1 MLRDLFGERIAKAL
15 TPKVVN
21 DLDKS
26 ISNFVD
32 RNSEILMTFDLSVRY
47 SFADADRAV
56 IYNAI
61 GISEAEFT
69 AAVKASKQIYS
80 GNKVQSNPFYLASF
94 LVARYFLSQ
103 KNPDVKHAKQ
113 VLTYMSLMMYTSIH
127 KGLFKYNAN
136 KEIMDYTLTHL
147 NKNFLIRQMASLFAF
162 IEDNVNTI
170 IDTYKPRILKAD
182 DSDLAYV
189 TDATWVRTR
198 SKLQKI
204 AQQYYKNHREG
215 NYLNADTDVYTDD
228 EFREI
233 DNNSF
238 VIDRLVNKTYTKLI
252 NHQFDNRLLKYS
264 ITQSDTSYQK
274 LKNLIDDIV
283 DDDNGEARK
292 LISSIIEF
300 YLMQSGKS
308 ADYIARGDFIVYMK
322 TAYGTNTDIGQ
333 MSYIKSSIDKW
344 LDANMYKYGRANFGK
359 TARQSYRK
367 SVYMFFVFLINME
380 AK

>member
-61 GISEAEFT
+61 GISEAEFA
-69 AAVKASKQIYS
+69 AAVKVSKQIYS

-215 NYLNADTDVYTDD
+215 NYLNADTDVYNDE

-283 DDDNGEARK
+283 DDDTGEARK

>member
-1 MLRDLFGERIAKAL
+1 
-15 TPKVVN
+15 
-21 DLDKS
+21 
-26 ISNFVD
+26 
-32 RNSEILMTFDLSVRY
+32 
-47 SFADADRAV
+47 
-56 IYNAI
+56 
-61 GISEAEFT
+61 
-69 AAVKASKQIYS
+69 
-80 GNKVQSNPFYLASF
+80 
-94 LVARYFLSQ
+94 
-103 KNPDVKHAKQ
+103 
-113 VLTYMSLMMYTSIH
+113 MMYTSIH

-147 NKNFLIRQMASLFAF
+147 NKNFLIRQMTSLFAF

-170 IDTYKPRILKAD
+170 IDTYKSRILKAD

-215 NYLNADTDVYTDD
+215 NYLNADTDVYNDE

-283 DDDNGEARK
+283 DDDTGEARK

>member
-238 VIDRLVNKTYTKLI
+238 VIDRLVNKT
-252 NHQFDNRLLKYS
+252 
-264 ITQSDTSYQK
+264 
-274 LKNLIDDIV
+274 
-283 DDDNGEARK
+283 
-292 LISSIIEF
+292 
-300 YLMQSGKS
+300 
-308 ADYIARGDFIVYMK
+308 
-322 TAYGTNTDIGQ
+322 
-333 MSYIKSSIDKW
+333 
-344 LDANMYKYGRANFGK
+344 
-359 TARQSYRK
+359 
-367 SVYMFFVFLINME
+367 
-380 AK
+380 

>member
-1 MLRDLFGERIAKAL
+1 M
-15 TPKVVN
+15 
-21 DLDKS
+21 
-26 ISNFVD
+26 
-32 RNSEILMTFDLSVRY
+32 
-47 SFADADRAV
+47 
-56 IYNAI
+56 
-61 GISEAEFT
+61 
-69 AAVKASKQIYS
+69 
-80 GNKVQSNPFYLASF
+80 
-94 LVARYFLSQ
+94 
-103 KNPDVKHAKQ
+103 
-113 VLTYMSLMMYTSIH
+113 
-127 KGLFKYNAN
+127 
-136 KEIMDYTLTHL
+136 
-147 NKNFLIRQMASLFAF
+147 
-162 IEDNVNTI
+162 
-170 IDTYKPRILKAD
+170 
-182 DSDLAYV
+182 
-189 TDATWVRTR
+189 
-198 SKLQKI
+198 
-204 AQQYYKNHREG
+204 
-215 NYLNADTDVYTDD
+215 
-228 EFREI
+228 
-233 DNNSF
+233 
-238 VIDRLVNKTYTKLI
+238 
-252 NHQFDNRLLKYS
+252 KYS

>member
-15 TPKVVN
+15 TPKAVN

-69 AAVKASKQIYS
+69 SAVKASKQIYS

-170 IDTYKPRILKAD
+170 IDTYRSRILKAD

-215 NYLNADTDVYTDD
+215 NYLNSDTDVYNDD

-283 DDDNGEARK
+283 DDDTGEARK

-300 YLMQSGKS
+300 YMMQSGKS

-333 MSYIKSSIDKW
+333 MGYIKSSIDKW

-367 SVYMFFVFLINME
+367 SIYMFFVFLINME